1 MVRWLSGPKH
11 APAKRKNRRFE
22 SDPNLHP
29 SLISLC
35 RWYYIDGM
43 KEQIDII
50 TNPADLTVIRGNGK
64 SSYSMTDGDTLITV
78 VTSDHST
85 NINSLVSKYNNA
97 KVRVSIRCS
106 PGNPLGIARTRR
118 LCRSRDFAG
127 TICRLE
133 CFRRQ
138 RSSDR
143 PRRRYR
149 LPRMSQ
155 CVVDCAVACT
165 PT

>member
-11 APAKRKNRRFE
+11 APAKRKNRRFD

-29 SLISLC
+29 YLNSLY

-78 VTSDHST
+78 ITSDHSI

-97 KVRVSIRCS
+97 KVRVSI
-106 PGNPLGIARTRR
+106 
-118 LCRSRDFAG
+118 
-127 TICRLE
+127 TIE
-133 CFRRQ
+133 H
-138 RSSDR
+138 DNVEYKDIE
-143 PRRRYR
+143 P
-149 LPRMSQ
+149 
-155 CVVDCAVACT
+155 
-165 PT
+165 